1 MSRDVG
7 VLVIITN
14 LQKVLLSFNGKD
26 NQKLAQTDPIF
37 LFLVTMKQS
46 SNKNL
51 CSGNERYNLYL
62 LVKYTFLLSGN
73 CSVREDS

>member
-1 MSRDVG
+1 MIRDVG

-14 LQKVLLSFNGKD
+14 LQKVLLSFNEKD
-26 NQKLAQTDPIF
+26 NQKLAQIDPIF

-51 CSGNERYNLYL
+51 CSGNESYNLHL
-62 LVKYTFLLSGN
+62 LVKYTFLLSGD
-73 CSVREDS
+73 CGVGEDS